1 MAEGGNQ
8 LRRDEDVLEGGAV
21 EPLQDYTVAEQHRAN
36 TARYLALALVIILA
50 MSIVLQYASTMVL
63 IYTGKADAIPN
74 LDKMFNI
81 LMPVLSGLVGGATT
95 YYFTKEK
102 R

>member
-1 MAEGGNQ
+1 MPEADHEHR
-8 LRRDEDVLEGGAV
+8 LDDDILEGGEV
-21 EPLQDYTVAEQHRAN
+21 EPLQDYKIAEQHRAN
-36 TARYLALALVIILA
+36 TARYLALALVTILGL
-50 MSIVLQYASTMVL
+50 SIMLQYASTMTL
-63 IYTGKADAIPN
+63 IYTGKTEAIPV

>member
-1 MAEGGNQ
+1 MADAGIQ
-8 LRRDEDVLEGGAV
+8 TRTEDNVLDGGAV
-21 EPLQDYTVAEQHRAN
+21 EPLQDYPVAEHHRAN
-36 TARYLALALVIILA
+36 TARYLALALVGIFA
-50 MSIVLQYASTMVL
+50 MSVVLQYTSTIIL